1 MLTIVRAFFFY
12 LFILPLFYYSNNS
25 TKKNL
30 FFVRKL
36 MLKKKSFQLVY
47 YSNTIQPFFMQLFVG
62 EIFDILTTASDT
74 VQIYWYQNFD
84 SKKKNLTIKIF
95 CIKNLKV
102 TVYKL
107 KKLAYF
113 IDISMLYSYLTLNTF
128 KLIWVVFLFFE
139 IWL

>member
-1 MLTIVRAFFFY
+1 MFVPFFFIF
-12 LFILPLFYYSNNS
+12 LFFLSFTIPIIQQ
-25 TKKNL
+25 KKNL

-36 MLKKKSFQLVY
+36 MLEKKKFSISLLQQH
-47 YSNTIQPFFMQLFVG
+47 NTA
-62 EIFDILTTASDT
+62 IFYAAICWWNF
-74 VQIYWYQNFD
+74 WYTDD
-84 SKKKNLTIKIF
+84 SLWYCTNLLISKFWFKKKKNLTIKIF